1 MRQTRRNQSR
11 FWQWHAANSCKFST
25 LQENQKKKKR
35 LGGWSCP
42 TKGLEKNRNLSL
54 SFEGLTLLK
63 GSGPII
69 QKSESPT
76 ASAGKE
82 RHHQKIGST
91 VTRHSSIHKLTRKSP
106 GRRVLAEPV
115 DLGKHL
121 LTLCICIYVTLL
133 YRNLLHARVLVLRL
147 VQQSQHSLGSF
158 SKRFF
163 DLHGGLP
170 YFESLDLEGPFA
182 KSDGVPLSTKPSGFS
197 PEVGHHGIKVPCYD
211 ARSCNWWS
219 RVLFNCT
226 SSGLFRSTVAAS
238 SEPPK
243 PQQKTQVVYGGVIVS
258 LTKGIKQA
266 ILKDCLR
273 FHCHFCH
280 KHSKCLHT
288 RL

>member
-1 MRQTRRNQSR
+1 MPSLQWLCNALCASPKIHWGQALRGPIISYMRQTRRNQSR

-25 LQENQKKKKR
+25 LQENHKKKR
-35 LGGWSCP
+35 LGGWACP

-121 LTLCICIYVTLL
+121 LTLCICIYVT
-133 YRNLLHARVLVLRL
+133 
-147 VQQSQHSLGSF
+147 
-158 SKRFF
+158 
-163 DLHGGLP
+163 
-170 YFESLDLEGPFA
+170 FA
-182 KSDGVPLSTKPSGFS
+182 LQKSTACSCTCPAACSTKSAQFGQLLQK
-197 PEVGHHGIKVPCYD
+197 I
-211 ARSCNWWS
+211 
-219 RVLFNCT
+219 
-226 SSGLFRSTVAAS
+226 FRS
-238 SEPPK
+238 PRWP
-243 PQQKTQVVYGGVIVS
+243 
-258 LTKGIKQA
+258 A
-266 ILKDCLR
+266 IL
-273 FHCHFCH
+273 
-280 KHSKCLHT
+280 
-288 RL
+288 